1 LPSFAAMNL
10 ILPNFAD
17 HVVMVI
23 MGIVLPVF
31 AVMQGKSEMEEM
43 KFDTQSKVD
52 MYFSNGLTMWVITL
66 IISFV
71 WFFSGRPL
79 YEIGF
84 QFPQFNGS
92 LWAILTLTFILM
104 YVGESWYE
112 IRNEAA
118 RAATKKHLQK
128 DIPFLP
134 INKLELQHFAILSL
148 TAGFCEEVI
157 FRGYFIQYFLSFTGT
172 SPLGQFIAVT
182 LPGVIFALS
191 HLYQGWKAVA
201 KIMVLA
207 ILFGYIFL
215 ATQSIWLLVVLHFLV
230 DFIGGYMAMK
240 LLEE

>member
-1 LPSFAAMNL
+1 MNL
-10 ILPNFAD
+10 ISPSIAD

-23 MGIVLPVF
+23 MGIILPVF
-31 AVMQGKSEMEEM
+31 AITQAQPEMEEEE
-43 KFDTQSKVD
+43 FDTQGKVD
-52 MYFSNGLTMWVITL
+52 LYYSNGLTMWVLTL

-84 QFPQFNGS
+84 EFPQFNGS
-92 LWAILTLTFILM
+92 LWVILTIGFMAIYGLDA
-104 YVGESWYE
+104 W
-112 IRNEAA
+112 NEV
-118 RAATKKHLQK
+118 RTEEKREATKEHFKENV
-128 DIPFLP
+128 PFLP
-134 INKLELQHFAILSL
+134 TSNLELQHFAILSL

-172 SPLGQFIAVT
+172 SPLGLFIAIA

-207 ILFGYIFL
+207 IVFGYIFME
-215 ATQSIWLLVVLHFLV
+215 TQSIWIVVILHFLV
-230 DFIGGYMAMK
+230 DFIGGYMAMR
-240 LLEE
+240 LMDEND